1 MTSPKKE
8 AFKKWV
14 EDRTRTPANTTSNVH
29 DITRFTIVPR
39 TSGNRRAILGLANWR
54 KDHAA
59 VQPGLE
65 RRKRYETRNNQE
77 LNIPS

>member
-14 EDRTRTPANTTSNVH
+14 EDRTRTPANATSNIH

-65 RRKRYETRNNQE
+65 RRKR
-77 LNIPS
+77 